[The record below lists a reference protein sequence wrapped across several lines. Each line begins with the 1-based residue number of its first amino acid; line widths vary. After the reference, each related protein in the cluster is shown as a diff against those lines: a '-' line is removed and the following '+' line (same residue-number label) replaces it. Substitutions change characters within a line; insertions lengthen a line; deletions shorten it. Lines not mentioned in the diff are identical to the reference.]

1 MSKQTDNYAAM
12 ASAAGLRYDDSNK
25 VIYGN
30 KCGYDLLIYAEDK
43 STPYWMTIHTSARR
57 DGLIVTSEESKAF
70 AKAAKYNGFI
80 KQEGNNITCKAGQVL
95 RGKQEFL
102 CGVMTQLINNFIS
115 FLQEKGF
122 QPCCSMCGQSADVA
136 SYKAGSAYMHLCTAC
151 SEQMRGNITAE
162 VQKEKGKKENVVGGI
177 VGALLGSL
185 VGVVA
190 IILLSRMG
198 YVAALSGVAMAVGVL
213 KGYEL
218 LGGKLSNK
226 GIVIGVIIMLVMTY
240 VGDRLDWAIAI
251 NQQLS
256 GSASGI
262 FVCYRMV
269 PYWLAQGDIDMSS
282 YIVNLVLIYAFLLLG
297 AIPTVRNRV
306 VEKEESTQMVRIGY
320 ASSYNNL
327 VQ

>member
-43 STPYWMTIHTSARR
+43 SYPYLMTIHTSARR
-57 DGLIVTSEESKAF
+57 DGRIVSSEESKEF
-70 AKAAKYNGFI
+70 AKAAKYNGGI
-80 KQEGNNITCKAGQVL
+80 KQEGNNITCKTGQAL

-102 CGVMTQLINNFIS
+102 CGVMTQLINNFIT

-122 QPCCSMCGQSADVA
+122 QPCCSMCGQSVDVSA
-136 SYKAGSAYMHLCTAC
+136 YKASSAYMHLCTPC
-151 SEQMRGNITAE
+151 SEQMRGNLAAE
-162 VQKEKGKKENVVGGI
+162 AQKEKGKKENVAGGI

-226 GIVIGVIIMLVMTY
+226 GVVIGVIIMLIMTY
-240 VGDRLDWAIAI
+240 VGDRLDWAIVI
-251 NQQLS
+251 SQEVS
-256 GSASGI
+256 DPTVSI
-262 FVCYRMV
+262 FDCYRIV
-269 PYWLAQGDIDMSS
+269 PFLVSED
-282 YIVNLVLIYAFLLLG
+282 YIEFGPYIANLVLLYVFLLLG
-297 AIPTVRNRV
+297 AVPTVRSRV

-320 ASSYNNL
+320 VSSYNSL

>member
-1 MSKQTDNYAAM
+1 MSKKTANYAAM
-12 ASAAGLRYDDSNK
+12 ASAAGLRYDDSNN

-43 STPYWMTIHTSARR
+43 SYPYLMTIHTSARR

-70 AKAAKYNGFI
+70 AKAAKYNGGI
-80 KQEGNNITCKAGQVL
+80 KQEGNNITCKTGQAL

-102 CGVMTQLINNFIS
+102 CGVMTQVINNFIS

-122 QPCCSMCGQSADVA
+122 QPCCSMCALSVDVA
-136 SYKAGSAYMHLCTAC
+136 SYKAGSAYMHLCTPC
-151 SEQMRGNITAE
+151 SEQVRGDFTAE
-162 VQKEKGKKENVVGGI
+162 AQKEKGKKENVVGGI

-218 LGGKLSNK
+218 LAGKLSNK
-226 GIVIGVIIMLVMTY
+226 GIVISVIIMLVMTY

-251 NQQLS
+251 SQQVS
-256 GSASGI
+256 GSLASVFGW
-262 FVCYRMV
+262 YRMI
-269 PYWLAQGDIDMSS
+269 PMLLAEGDIEFSS

-297 AIPTVRNRV
+297 AVPTVRNRV
-306 VEKEESTQMVRIGY
+306 VEKEESKKMVRIGY
-320 ASSYNNL
+320 ASSYNSL